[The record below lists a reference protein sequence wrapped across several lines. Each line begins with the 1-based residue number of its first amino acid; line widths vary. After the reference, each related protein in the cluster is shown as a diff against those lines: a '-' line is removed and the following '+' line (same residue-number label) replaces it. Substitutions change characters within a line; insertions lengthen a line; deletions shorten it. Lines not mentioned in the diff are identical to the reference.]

1 MTLFAIRNK
10 RTKKLITGTDYRY
23 NPPHQRTNPFL
34 PPLLFTE
41 ATLYREVR
49 HRMISSRYYEVVTI
63 NIEPISAVPLTDDNM
78 QRIEDRFSAWLNS
91 PD

>member
-49 HRMISSRYYEVVTI
+49 HRMISSRYYEAVTI
-63 NIEPISAVPLTDDNM
+63 DINTVNTIPLTSDNVESIKE
-78 QRIEDRFSAWLNS
+78 QFETWLNS